1 MNGGYNRKKNNSQE
15 MNSDNGTI
23 DNSNLVEWSI
33 EKEILLV
40 EWADIAQCYRWLN
53 ADSHRRYTTLHA
65 WFTIPSIILS
75 TFTGTASFVQNRSS
89 IQYTQFILGTI
100 SLLIGLLSTIQ
111 QFLKVSELKE
121 NYRISAILWD
131 KYARNIR
138 IELTKAPNER
148 MNAGNF
154 MKTTRTDFDH
164 LMETTPPI
172 SKRTIDDFK
181 KQFKGVDGSDRRK
194 SYDALKRPDILD
206 KITTA
211 DNNRNQWFK
220 NNSNIDEELTKP
232 PILHEIGVRTVR
244 TVRSFNESKNEPK
257 SDTNVIHHSP
267 NLKKVNESSYDDNS
281 SC

>member
-1 MNGGYNRKKNNSQE
+1 MNAGFNRKKNNHD
-15 MNSDNGTI
+15 MISDSGITSDSTI
-23 DNSNLVEWSI
+23 QIEWSI
-33 EKEILLV
+33 EKEVLLV

-53 ADSHRRYTTLHA
+53 ADSHRKYSSLHT

-75 TFTGTASFVQNRSS
+75 TLTGTASFAQNRST

-100 SLLIGLLSTIQ
+100 SLFIGVLNLIQ

-138 IELTKAPNER
+138 IELTKSPNER

-172 SKRTIDDFK
+172 SKRSIDDFK
-181 KQFKGVDGSDRRK
+181 KKFKGKDGSERRK

-220 NNSNIDEELTKP
+220 NNSTIDEELTKP
-232 PILHEIGVRTVR
+232 PMINIDIKTIRTVKSFR
-244 TVRSFNESKNEPK
+244 DCNKESNSGGSNTVQQKTGSNNF
-257 SDTNVIHHSP
+257 
-267 NLKKVNESSYDDNS
+267 DDIS
-281 SC
+281 IC

>member
-1 MNGGYNRKKNNSQE
+1 MPQ
-15 MNSDNGTI
+15 
-23 DNSNLVEWSI
+23 
-33 EKEILLV
+33 
-40 EWADIAQCYRWLN
+40 LN
-53 ADSHRRYTTLHA
+53 ADSHRRCTTLHA
-65 WFTIPSIILS
+65 WFTIPSILLS

-89 IQYTQFILGTI
+89 IQYTSFILGTI
-100 SLLIGLLSTIQ
+100 SIFVGVLSTIQ

-121 NYRISAILWD
+121 NYRISAIMWD

-138 IELTKAPNER
+138 IELTKAPCER

-181 KQFKGVDGSDRRK
+181 RKFKGKDGSDRRK

-220 NNSNIDEELTKP
+220 NLSIDEELTKP
-232 PILHEIGVRTVR
+232 PVLHSETRVVR
-244 TVRSFNESKNEPK
+244 TVRSFNESKNEANNNNNNNK
-257 SDTNVIHHSP
+257 NNNTNNHANTDINVGP
-267 NLKKVNESSYDDNS
+267 FKRVNETINFDESS